1 MQWIVYNFY
10 PEKFCNSSDPTY
22 SIKEIDDVTLENARQ
37 KDSLNAYDNTKES
50 STFQVILFTPNSKTI
65 KAAPYLCSCKLCLE
79 SYGSCKLFTEY
90 SLTKHML
97 NKRSMRSNFS
107 KRCETEDQ
115 DIVDEMHITLSSFIE
130 IGSICAIAANDASF
144 DTVFFVHILSDEVEA
159 EDIITDDFNHQ
170 ISTKQIYYKCHY
182 LEKSVEGSKGYTYF
196 ENRKKVVFVYKEA
209 IVYIHL

>member
-1 MQWIVYNFY
+1 M
-10 PEKFCNSSDPTY
+10 
-22 SIKEIDDVTLENARQ
+22 
-37 KDSLNAYDNTKES
+37 
-50 STFQVILFTPNSKTI
+50 ILFTPNSETI
-65 KAAPYLCSCKLCLE
+65 KAAPYLCSSKLCLE

-90 SLTKHML
+90 SLTKHVL

-115 DIVDEMHITLSSFIE
+115 DIVDEMHITLSSFLE

-144 DTVFFVHILSDEVEA
+144 DTVFIVRILSDEVEP

-182 LEKSVEGSKGYTYF
+182 LEKSVEGSTGYTYI

-209 IVYIHL
+209 IVYPFVNFEAKKDKLFITMADYCDVLHFIEHSNMASLV